1 MGDRKAYTLIE
12 LILVL
17 ALLFIIVAM
26 TIPNTNFYLSI
37 AKNQELK
44 ELKKDLLF
52 ARNKAIIESQVYIV
66 SFDSKDNR
74 YIIKT
79 KKKSSPIKVKKLEHG
94 IKLNEEISV
103 KSIYFLPSGA
113 TENSNTIYLQDKN
126 KKKYEVT
133 ITPVTGRVEIK
144 IIE

>member
-79 KKKSSPIKVKKLEHG
+79 KIFTYKGKKTRTWNK
-94 IKLNEEISV
+94 
-103 KSIYFLPSGA
+103 
-113 TENSNTIYLQDKN
+113 TE
-126 KKKYEVT
+126 
-133 ITPVTGRVEIK
+133 
-144 IIE
+144 

>member
-1 MGDRKAYTLIE
+1 M
-12 LILVL
+12 
-17 ALLFIIVAM
+17 
-26 TIPNTNFYLSI
+26 
-37 AKNQELK
+37 
-44 ELKKDLLF
+44 
-52 ARNKAIIESQVYIV
+52 
-66 SFDSKDNR
+66 
-74 YIIKT
+74 
-79 KKKSSPIKVKKLEHG
+79 
-94 IKLNEEISV
+94 